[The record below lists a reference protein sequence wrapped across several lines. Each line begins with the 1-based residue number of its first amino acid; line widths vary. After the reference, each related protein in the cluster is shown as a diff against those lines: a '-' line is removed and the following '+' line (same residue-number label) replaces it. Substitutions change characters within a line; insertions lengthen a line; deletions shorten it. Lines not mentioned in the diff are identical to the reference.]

1 MSLRRFFECVT
12 DDINRQVFNALVSLG
27 VHAYGEAIPEAPNNV
42 RRLNQ
47 FAYCSSSGRLFGG
60 GRSIF
65 VH

>member
-1 MSLRRFFECVT
+1 MKSWRFNECVSE
-12 DDINRQVFNALVSLG
+12 DINRQVFNALPIPG

-42 RRLNQ
+42 RRFNQ